1 MARTAEGP
9 HPLTGKVFTL
19 SDQGFGQRQIAA
31 ETGLSQPTVSRILSG
46 PRPVGPSD
54 DDGVFAEFEDLAKAA
69 FADGSVDALRH
80 VHEAAR
86 VCRINGYQV
95 PWHALPLI
103 MKLSE
108 VAIEASAAERRKL
121 RAEVK
126 AIYADIKPVAADAE

>member
-19 SDQGFGQRQIAA
+19 SDQGLANVRLRLRLDCLSRLFPVFFPAL
-31 ETGLSQPTVSRILSG
+31 GLLVRLMMMACSRSLRILLRLLS
-46 PRPVGPSD
+46 RM
-54 DDGVFAEFEDLAKAA
+54 
-69 FADGSVDALRH
+69 ALWTLEACT
-80 VHEAAR
+80 EAAR